1 MRGWGVVY
9 GGYCLGKGYLG
20 AEEFEGSA
28 KGMEAVMRIMNV
40 VGVSDLLDM
49 KGKYVR
55 VATKGLGTTVTI
67 IGNIVNDIWFDYEA
81 FFDTEGKANASTRR

>member
-1 MRGWGVVY
+1 M
-9 GGYCLGKGYLG
+9 GKGYLG

-81 FFDTEGKANASTRR
+81 FFDTEGSK